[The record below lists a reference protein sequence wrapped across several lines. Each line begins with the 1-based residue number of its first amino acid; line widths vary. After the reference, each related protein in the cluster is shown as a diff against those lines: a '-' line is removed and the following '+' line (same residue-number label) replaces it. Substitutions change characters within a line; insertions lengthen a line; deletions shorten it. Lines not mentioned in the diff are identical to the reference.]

1 MDSNQNITAQR
12 KAVVTVL
19 GFDRKGIIA
28 QVSRILYESDVNILD
43 ISQTILDGLFNMVM
57 LVDITGVSFDD
68 LALELNSLG
77 ERLGLQIRIQRNEI
91 FEAMHQ
97 I

>member
-1 MDSNQNITAQR
+1 MHNQR

-19 GFDRKGIIA
+19 GHDRKGIIA
-28 QVSRILYESDVNILD
+28 QVSRVLYEADVNILD
-43 ISQTILDGLFNMVM
+43 LSQTIVSGLFNMVM
-57 LVDITGVSFDD
+57 LVDITEPSCSFED
-68 LALELNSLG
+68 LVIMLNSLG

-91 FEAMHQ
+91 FDAMHQ